1 MCARPSHN
9 KQIMATILVID
20 DDAAVRGLF
29 QTVLQSAEHTV
40 SLAANVAEGID
51 RLRESI
57 IDVVIT
63 NLNMPQGT
71 GLEVISLLR
80 HNFPATKVVVVSAE
94 ASEYDPLETGPLLN
108 AAEVLPKP
116 VGVSHLL
123 GTVNRV
129 LGYH

>member
-29 QTVLQSAEHTV
+29 QTVLQSAGHTV

-57 IDVVIT
+57 IDVSDH
-63 NLNMPQGT
+63 
-71 GLEVISLLR
+71 ES
-80 HNFPATKVVVVSAE
+80 
-94 ASEYDPLETGPLLN
+94 
-108 AAEVLPKP
+108 
-116 VGVSHLL
+116 
-123 GTVNRV
+123 
-129 LGYH
+129 

>member
-1 MCARPSHN
+1 MMPPCGVCFKRCCKVRS
-9 KQIMATILVID
+9 ILC
-20 DDAAVRGLF
+20 R
-29 QTVLQSAEHTV
+29 
-40 SLAANVAEGID
+40 SLPTSPEGID

>member
-29 QTVLQSAEHTV
+29 QTVLQSAGHTV

>member
-9 KQIMATILVID
+9 KQIIATILVID

-29 QTVLQSAEHTV
+29 QTVLQSAGHTV

>member
-1 MCARPSHN
+1 
-9 KQIMATILVID
+9 MATILVID

-29 QTVLQSAEHTV
+29 QTVLQSAGHTV
-40 SLAANVAEGID
+40 VLAANVAEGID

-57 IDVVIT
+57 IEMVIT

-108 AAEVLPKP
+108 AVEVLPKP

-129 LGYH
+129 LGCH

>member
-1 MCARPSHN
+1 MCARPSHY

-29 QTVLQSAEHTV
+29 QTVLQSAGHTV